1 MTTGWWLVAIGVGI
15 AVYSYALY
23 PACVTVV
30 GWLRPAPGRPAP
42 PDEWPLISITVPVY
56 NEALHIRR
64 KLEKILQWDYPAERR
79 QVLVVSDASTDE
91 TDAIVKEFVSRGVEL
106 VRLPKRGGKTAAE
119 NAALPHLRGSIVV
132 NSDASID
139 VPAPS
144 LKALVVWFGDPTV
157 GVASC
162 RDVSVSGAREDGNQG
177 ESGYVGYEMG
187 VRRLETRAGGIVGAS
202 GCFYAIRTHLHQH
215 LVPEALS
222 RDFAAPLVAR
232 RYGFRSVSVDDAI
245 AFVPRTTSLRREYA
259 RKVRT
264 MTRGLE
270 TLFFHRG
277 LLNPFKYGLFAWE
290 LWSHKLIRWLVPW
303 GGLLVVVGLGLLAP
317 TEPWARI
324 LLALGGA
331 AVAAGIA
338 GWLWPAERRLP
349 RLLALPTYA
358 LASNV
363 AALSAWIGAL
373 RGDLNPIWE
382 PTRRPAPRDSGGG
395 GGAK

>member
-1 MTTGWWLVAIGVGI
+1 MTAGWWLVGIGAGL
-15 AVYSYALY
+15 AVYSYLLY
-23 PACVTVV
+23 PGLVAVI
-30 GWLRPAPGRPAP
+30 GWLRPAGSRPP
-42 PDEWPLISITVPVY
+42 IPDEWPLISITVPVY
-56 NEALHIRR
+56 NEALHIQR
-64 KLEKILQWDYPAERR
+64 KLEKILQWDYPADRR
-79 QVLVVSDASTDE
+79 QVLVISDASTDD
-91 TDAIVKEFVSRGVEL
+91 TDAIVGRFKARGVEL

-139 VPAPS
+139 VPPSS
-144 LKALVVWFGDPTV
+144 LKALVRWFGDPSV

-162 RDVSVSGAREDGNQG
+162 RDVSVSTTAQEGNQG

-232 RYGFRSVSVDDAI
+232 RYGFRSVSVEDAI
-245 AFVPRTTSLRREYA
+245 AFVPRTTSLRREYS

-277 LLNPFKYGLFAWE
+277 LLNPAKYGLFAWE

-303 GGLLVVVGLGLLAP
+303 GGVMVVAGLALMAP
-317 TEPWARI
+317 SARWPRF
-324 LLALGGA
+324 LLALGALG
-331 AVAAGIA
+331 VLAGVT
-338 GWLWPAERRLP
+338 GWFWPADRRLP
-349 RLLALPTYA
+349 RLLSIPTYA
-358 LASNV
+358 LVGNV
-363 AALSAWIGAL
+363 AALQAWIGAL

-382 PTRRPAPRDSGGG
+382 PTRRPAPRDSG
-395 GGAK
+395 A